1 MTISQPQ
8 ENSTCIPAVLQ
19 TPIEEISVPD
29 VSSVIDKL
37 KSQLSENKTCPTKSA
52 EVESLPAETS
62 ETSPSRRRSSRL
74 SVGGKRPNF
83 KGDSESDIESDSI
96 YVSEAVVSPKKTS
109 TTACGGTSTPGKR
122 GRPKK
127 IKVEEQKKVEAKE
140 EFFGEVTSVSEY
152 VIKKEKLASA
162 IDDFVV
168 LEKPSEEQ
176 ISELEIQKVHVQD
189 SNGTSAGETTET
201 IASEV
206 LTESVPEEITT
217 SSECL

>member
-1 MTISQPQ
+1 MTISQPP
-8 ENSTCIPAVLQ
+8 ENSTCIDAILQ
-19 TPIEEISVPD
+19 TPIEEVSVPE
-29 VSSVIDKL
+29 VSSVIDRL
-37 KSQLSENKTCPTKSA
+37 KSQLSESKTGPKST
-52 EVESLPAETS
+52 EVESPPAETS

>member
-1 MTISQPQ
+1 MTISQPP
-8 ENSTCIPAVLQ
+8 ENSTCIDAILQ
-19 TPIEEISVPD
+19 TPIEEVSVPE
-29 VSSVIDKL
+29 VSSVIDRL
-37 KSQLSENKTCPTKSA
+37 KSQLSESKTGPKST
-52 EVESLPAETS
+52 EVESPPAETS

-83 KGDSESDIESDSI
+83 KDDSESDIESDSI
-96 YVSEAVVSPKKTS
+96 YVSEALVSPKKTPVA
-109 TTACGGTSTPGKR
+109 ACGGSSTPGKR

-127 IKVEEQKKVEAKE
+127 IKVEEQKKVEIKE
-140 EFFGEVTSVSEY
+140 EILGEVINVSES
-152 VIKKEKLASA
+152 VIKKEEIASV
-162 IDDFVV
+162 IDDFVI